1 MPTDAHSLTPLQWQN
16 HPFSWQLGAVILGI
30 LLLSGASYAV
40 IPMVPVPITLQ
51 TLAVG
56 LLGAVYGWRLGGL
69 TVILWLIAAA
79 LGLPVLAS
87 GTAGIARF
95 MGPTAGYLFAFIFA
109 TLFMGWVAERGW
121 NERRPLLAFLGM
133 LASNLICLILG
144 ASWLA
149 LQIGVHKA
157 VAKGVLPFLPG
168 AVIKSVIAVI
178 LLKSGAISVAL
189 WLQRAQRAKE

>member
-51 TLAVG
+51 TLAVS

-79 LGLPVLAS
+79 LGLPVLAG

-109 TLFMGWVAERGW
+109 AMFMGWVAARGW
-121 NERRPLLAFLGM
+121 NERRPLLAFLG
-133 LASNLICLILG
+133 LLTSNLICLILG
-144 ASWLA
+144 ATWLA

-157 VAKGVLPFLPG
+157 VVKGVLPFLPG

-178 LLKSGAISVAL
+178 LLKSGAIAVAL
-189 WLQRAQRAKE
+189 YLQRAQRADD